1 MYKQNTKESA
11 SYLIGM
17 NVKQRAGHIRGN
29 VEPTMSH
36 VRIVEEATSWLGD
49 TVLAERLHVI
59 TNDITSRPL
68 CYCGIALEF
77 ECNGKNRYRQFCSR
91 KCGNA
96 DAKLKAVRNA
106 SITEARLSD
115 IDENGLNS
123 FQRYSTFTKYN
134 ASMRAIV
141 YEDGTNEL
149 QRLARIN
156 SGKAAARNH
165 ILYSD
170 MEYRL
175 IRGFAE
181 KSLFRM
187 YKTHVWTM
195 TNKNYRTYKDVVDP
209 GGLRSRE
216 YHLDHMVSVREG
228 FEKNVPPYII
238 ADINNLIVIPAF
250 DNLSKGKTSSQTLN
264 ELFSKIF
271 PS

>member
-1 MYKQNTKESA
+1 MYNQNAKESA
-11 SYLIGM
+11 LYLIEM

-29 VEPTMSH
+29 VEPTISH
-36 VRIVEEATSWLGD
+36 VRVVETATVWLGS

-59 TNDITSRPL
+59 TNDITNRPL
-68 CYCGIALEF
+68 CCCGVALEF
-77 ECNGKNRYRQFCSR
+77 ACNGKQRYRQFCSR

-96 DAKLKAVRNA
+96 DAKLKAIRNA
-106 SITEARLSD
+106 TITAGRLSD

-123 FQRYSTFTKYN
+123 FQRHSTFTQYN
-134 ASMRAIV
+134 AVMRSIV
-141 YEDGTNEL
+141 HADGTNEL

-170 MEYRL
+170 VGYRL

-181 KSLFRM
+181 KSLFKI

-195 TNKNYRTYKDVVDP
+195 TNKNYRKYKDIVDP
-209 GGLRSRE
+209 NGLRSRE
-216 YHLDHMVSVREG
+216 YHLDHIVSVREG

-238 ADINNLIVIPAF
+238 ADIKNLIVIPAF
-250 DNLSKGKTSSQTLN
+250 DNLSKGKASSQTLN